1 MKIKQN
7 NRFKIKNIELIRQLK
22 EGDKLSD
29 KYFIF
34 INDAMGGIPCHNRSF
49 GSKADFEYGPNY
61 EVLSQFYADKG
72 YMELSCCA
80 FGGMCG
86 FTLDTDEIS
95 TGNTN
100 NLERECAGYVQ
111 NDSRKVKKP
120 SAHST
125 LVKSLTRLLYHK
137 KEIESEQSESYFKR
151 LEEFRS
157 VHREF
162 N

>member
-1 MKIKQN
+1 
-7 NRFKIKNIELIRQLK
+7 
-22 EGDKLSD
+22 
-29 KYFIF
+29 
-34 INDAMGGIPCHNRSF
+34 RSF
-49 GSKADFEYGPNY
+49 GSKANFEYGLNC

-72 YMELSCCA
+72 YMELSCCVY
-80 FGGMCG
+80 GGMCG
-86 FTLDTDEIS
+86 FTFDTDEIS
-95 TGNTN
+95 TGNMS

-151 LEEFRS
+151 L
-157 VHREF
+157 
-162 N
+162 

>member
-7 NRFKIKNIELIRQLK
+7 NRFKIKNIEFIRQLK
-22 EGDKLSD
+22 EGEKLAD
-29 KYFIF
+29 KYKVF

-49 GSKADFEYGPNY
+49 GSKADFEYGSNY

-86 FTLDTDEIS
+86 FTFDTDEIS
-95 TGNTN
+95 TGNMN

-111 NDSRKVKKP
+111 NYIND
-120 SAHST
+120 
-125 LVKSLTRLLYHK
+125 LVKTGIIEIMQDDLMPSVEEMQEWELESAIENGGGFRLD
-137 KEIESEQSESYFKR
+137 R
-151 LEEFRS
+151 
-157 VHREF
+157 
-162 N
+162 